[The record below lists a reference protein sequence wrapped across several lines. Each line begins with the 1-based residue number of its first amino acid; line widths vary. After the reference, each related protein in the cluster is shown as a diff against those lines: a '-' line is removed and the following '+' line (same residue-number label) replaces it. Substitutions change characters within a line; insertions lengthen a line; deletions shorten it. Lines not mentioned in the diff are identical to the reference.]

1 MSLRHR
7 SYQHGSHSPL
17 TVVPSQVLS
26 AAGQPKSPRKV
37 LAGYASEAS
46 ALPSTVHIP
55 MLHEMGTEALA
66 QKGVPRQDAMG
77 RGQDWVERAHPL
89 QTMCRRGRNPLTHCL

>member
-7 SYQHGSHSPL
+7 GYQHGSHSPL
-17 TVVPSQVLS
+17 AVVPSQVLC
-26 AAGQPKSPRKV
+26 AAGQPESPRKV

-55 MLHEMGTEALA
+55 MLHETGAEGPSPERGAKA
-66 QKGVPRQDAMG
+66 GCHGKGAGLG
-77 RGQDWVERAHPL
+77 RTCTPPTNHV
-89 QTMCRRGRNPLTHCL
+89 